1 MKSRLIIIMV
11 VAMAVAAFAGTMY
24 AHHGANLYDSS
35 KAVVLK
41 GTITQFEWGNPHNQ
55 IYFDV
60 KDDKGNVTHWVTST
74 EPPAVMSE
82 SGWTRKSLK
91 PGDEITAYV
100 FAAKN
105 GAPVGNLQKIVKADG
120 TELRAM
126 GGGGGRGGANG
137 AAGGEP
143 ATPEPKP

>member
-1 MKSRLIIIMV
+1 MKSRLFMMIALV
-11 VAMAVAAFAGTMY
+11 VAVVSFTGTMS
-24 AHHGANLYDSS
+24 AHHGANLYDST
-35 KAVVLK
+35 KAVMMK

-74 EPPAVMSE
+74 EPPAVMTE
-82 SGWTRKSLK
+82 QGWTRKSLK

-100 FAAKN
+100 YAAKN

-120 TELRAM
+120 TELRA
-126 GGGGGRGGANG
+126 GGGGAAPAAG
-137 AAGGEP
+137 AAGGTAAP
-143 ATPEPKP
+143 APKP

>member
-1 MKSRLIIIMV
+1 MRFRLSGP
-11 VAMAVAAFAGTMY
+11 AAVAIFLLVSSGNLL
-24 AHHGANLYDSS
+24 AHHGANLYDST

-41 GTITQFEWGNPHNQ
+41 GTITQYEWGNPHNQ

-60 KDDKGNVTHWVTST
+60 KDASGNVAHWVVST

-82 SGWTRKSLK
+82 KGWTRRSLK

-105 GAPVGNLQKIVKADG
+105 GAPVGNLQKIVLADG
-120 TELRAM
+120 KELVA
-126 GGGGGRGGANG
+126 ANP
-137 AAGGEP
+137 P
-143 ATPEPKP
+143 AEASSAKP

>member
-1 MKSRLIIIMV
+1 MKSRLFMTI
-11 VAMAVAAFAGTMY
+11 AVALAVVAFAGTTS
-24 AHHGANLYDSS
+24 AHHGANLYDST
-35 KAVVLK
+35 KVTELK
-41 GTITQFEWGNPHNQ
+41 GTVTQFEWGNPHNQ

-82 SGWTRKSLK
+82 QGWTRKSLK

-120 TELRAM
+120 TVLNA
-126 GGGGGRGGANG
+126 GFGPAP
-137 AAGGEP
+137 AAGQGEQAAP
-143 ATPEPKP
+143 AR